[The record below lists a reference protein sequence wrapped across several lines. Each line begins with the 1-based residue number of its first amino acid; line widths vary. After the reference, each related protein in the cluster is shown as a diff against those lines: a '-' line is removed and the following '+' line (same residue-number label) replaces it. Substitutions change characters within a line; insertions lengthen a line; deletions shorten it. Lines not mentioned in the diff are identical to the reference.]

1 MAGGA
6 HKDVHVKQRGPSKK
20 GLETTGFRSAL
31 EYKKIITFLEEYLM
45 KWNHWHTSGWFGTE
59 ALLR

>member
-6 HKDVHVKQRGPSKK
+6 RKDVHVKQRGPSKK

-31 EYKKIITFLEEYLM
+31 EYKKMSTFLEEYLM
-45 KWNHWHTSGWFGTE
+45 KWNHWHTSDE
-59 ALLR
+59 L